1 VSVVVPSARE
11 PSAFTRSLV
20 DAGLLIPTR
29 ARGVYGRG
37 AVFEDV
43 RLRFGSLITAAAAA
57 DRAEPVA
64 FPPVVPRAD
73 LDDVGYFDF
82 FPHLAG
88 SIFELDDD
96 GPERR
101 QRMTEL
107 ALLPAA
113 CYPVYPAVA
122 RRGPLPEGGLT
133 IDTGPAYVFRREPS
147 DDPTRLQMFQ
157 LRELVRIGA
166 PDDARVWRDAWLER
180 GGQILSGLGLDT
192 CVDVASDPFF
202 GRAGTML
209 AENQRT
215 QQLKFELRVEIV
227 EGQPT
232 AVASF
237 NYHQDHFGTTFGI
250 RTAAG
255 EVAHSACLG
264 FGEERVTI
272 ALFHRH
278 GLDVERWPANV
289 RRALWG
295 AEHGDAATP

>member
-1 VSVVVPSARE
+1 MTAAVSTARE
-11 PSAFTRSLV
+11 PSAFAETLV
-20 DAGLLIPTR
+20 EAGLLIPTR

-37 AVFEDV
+37 ALFEDV

-64 FPPVVPRAD
+64 FPPIVPRAD
-73 LDDVGYFDF
+73 LEDVGYFDF

-88 SIFELDDD
+88 SIFELDDE
-96 GPERR
+96 GSQRG

-122 RRGPLPEGGLT
+122 RRGPLPADGVT

-157 LRELVRIGA
+157 LRELVRIGTA
-166 PDDARVWRDAWLER
+166 EDALAWRDTWLER
-180 GGQILSGLGLDT
+180 GGRLLGGLGLDT
-192 CVDVASDPFF
+192 SVDVASDPFF

-215 QQLKFELRVEIV
+215 QQLKFELRVEITA
-227 EGQPT
+227 GQPT

-255 EVAHSACLG
+255 DIAHSACLG

-278 GLDVERWPANV
+278 GLDVRQWPADV

-295 AEHGDAATP
+295 EGHGDVATP

>member
-1 VSVVVPSARE
+1 MTAVVSRAQE
-11 PSAFTRSLV
+11 PSAFAETLV
-20 DAGLLIPTR
+20 EAGLLIPTR

-37 AVFEDV
+37 ALFEDV
-43 RLRFGSLITAAAAA
+43 RLRFGALVTAASAA
-57 DRAEPVA
+57 DRAESVA

-73 LDDVGYFDF
+73 LEDVGYFDF

-88 SIFELDDD
+88 SIFELDSDV
-96 GPERR
+96 PERG

-122 RRGPLPEGGLT
+122 RRGPLPAGGVT
-133 IDTGPAYVFRREPS
+133 IDTGPGYVFRREPS

-157 LRELVRIGA
+157 LRELVRIGT
-166 PDDARVWRDAWLER
+166 PQDALAWRDTWLER
-180 GGQILSGLGLDT
+180 GRQLLNGLGLDT

-209 AENQRT
+209 AESQRT
-215 QQLKFELRVEIV
+215 QQLKFELRVEIT
-227 EGQPT
+227 EGRPT
-232 AVASF
+232 PVASF

-255 EVAHSACLG
+255 ETAHSACLG

-278 GLDVERWPANV
+278 GLDVRRWPADV
-289 RRALWG
+289 RRKLWG
-295 AEHGDAATP
+295 EDHGGVAQP

>member
-1 VSVVVPSARE
+1 LRAVVSSAHE
-11 PSAFTRSLV
+11 QSAFAETLV
-20 DAGLLIPTR
+20 EAGLLIPTR

-37 AVFEDV
+37 ALFEEV
-43 RLRFGSLITAAAAA
+43 RLRFESLVTAAAAA

-64 FPPVVPRAD
+64 FPPVLPRAD
-73 LDDVGYFDF
+73 LEDVGYFDF

-88 SIFELDDD
+88 SIFELGDEDSKR
-96 GPERR
+96 G

-113 CYPVYPAVA
+113 CYPVFPAIA
-122 RRGPLPEGGLT
+122 RRGPLPAGGVT

-147 DDPTRLQMFQ
+147 DDPTRLQIFQ
-157 LRELVRIGA
+157 LRELVRIGT
-166 PDDARVWRDAWLER
+166 PEDALGWRDAWLGR
-180 GGQILSGLGLDT
+180 GGQLLNGLGLDT

-209 AENQRT
+209 AESQRT
-215 QQLKFELRVEIV
+215 QQLKFELRVEIT

-250 RTAAG
+250 RTAG
-255 EVAHSACLG
+255 EIAHSACLG
-264 FGEERVTI
+264 FGDERVTI

-278 GLDVERWPANV
+278 GLDVQRWPADV

-295 AEHGDAATP
+295 EDHGGLATP